1 MLSALLCQFHPCTL
15 GLPLLAG
22 ALLCLHIRKK
32 ALLALLVFFLLL
44 TKEMAVLTVLGL
56 ALYAWLVLK
65 QKKTSMVLGLTAL
78 LAAVFIFK
86 VVMPSFQEG
95 DWGHM
100 IRVHPFYYI
109 DLKFIYLVRLLAPL
123 ALLPL
128 VGWRALI
135 PALPL
140 ISLNLMVDF
149 PPQFTLIRHYDDQTS
164 VFLITAA
171 IHGARRVALWI
182 QHWNFSVIRKRVFYI
197 PGSIVICLLA
207 GFVLWE
213 VATYILRKSPTW
225 SREEFQ
231 IIAGSHRHLRKLQK
245 LPPEVRLVSH
255 AGLAPYLCHRSR
267 FMLLKTYIEKNQIQ
281 PQDRIVFSRWR
292 YPYDNVGEVRQ
303 YLASHPQLVL
313 RETLDS
319 LQIYGAKQESSIFRG
334 ALKLSRF
341 P

>member
-1 MLSALLCQFHPCTL
+1 M
-15 GLPLLAG
+15 PLLAG
-22 ALLCLHIRKK
+22 SLLCLHFRKN
-32 ALLALLVFFLLL
+32 ALLAFLVFILLL

-56 ALYAWLVLK
+56 GLYAWLVLK
-65 QKKTSMVLGLTAL
+65 QKKASMALGLTAL

-86 VVMPSFQEG
+86 VVMPSFQDG

-100 IRVHPFYYI
+100 IRLHPFYYI
-109 DLKFIYLVRLLAPL
+109 KLKFIYLVRLLAPL

-140 ISLNLMVDF
+140 ISLNLVVDF
-149 PPQFTLIRHYDDQTS
+149 KPQFTLIRHYDDQSS
-164 VFLITAA
+164 VFLVAAA
-171 IHGARRVALWI
+171 IHGARRVALLVR
-182 QHWNFSVIRKRVFYI
+182 HWDFSVVRKRVFYI
-197 PGSIVICLLA
+197 PGAVVVCLLA
-207 GFVLWE
+207 GFVIWE
-213 VATYILRKSPTW
+213 AATYVLRKSPAW

-231 IIAGSHRHLRKLQK
+231 TIANSHRHLRKLQK

-255 AGLAPYLCHRSR
+255 SGLAPYLCHRAR

-281 PQDRIVFSRWR
+281 SQDRIVFSRWR
-292 YPYDNVGEVRQ
+292 YPYDNVREVRQ

-319 LQIYGAKQESSIFRG
+319 LQIYGVKQESRAG
-334 ALKLSRF
+334 N
-341 P
+341 